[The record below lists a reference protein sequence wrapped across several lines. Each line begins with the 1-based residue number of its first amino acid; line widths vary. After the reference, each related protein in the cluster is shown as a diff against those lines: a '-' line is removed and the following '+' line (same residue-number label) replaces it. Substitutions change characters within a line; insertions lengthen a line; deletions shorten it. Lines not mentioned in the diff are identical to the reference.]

1 MAEVVLDANILVG
14 WLDEGDA
21 LHNRVIGIL
30 ERLERAGHEVVLTDV
45 LLAEA
50 ISVLCRRARER
61 RTDPP
66 SLQVVVD
73 AMRRWFV
80 EGAVRSFAAQTG
92 SLFAEVLDVIE
103 ETDGQLNFNDG
114 LLVMLQRRGDI
125 GDVVSLDAGFD
136 VVTGFRRIDA

>member
-30 ERLERAGHEVVLTDV
+30 ERLERAGHEAVLTDV

-50 ISVLCRRARER
+50 MSVLCRRARER

-103 ETDGQLNFNDG
+103 ETDG

>member
-50 ISVLCRRARER
+50 ISVLL
-61 RTDPP
+61 
-66 SLQVVVD
+66 SILKK
-73 AMRRWFV
+73 V
-80 EGAVRSFAAQTG
+80 EVPCQHRLIMT
-92 SLFAEVLDVIE
+92 
-103 ETDGQLNFNDG
+103 
-114 LLVMLQRRGDI
+114 
-125 GDVVSLDAGFD
+125 
-136 VVTGFRRIDA
+136 